1 VSREERFRA
10 YEERKAEPVTVPEPA
25 PEPVTV
31 SYEVESAAR
40 ALASRVRSGG
50 RSCVVELR
58 GLQPE
63 AADSYVNYAVSQ
75 GWVLVDGDL
84 LTVGPVDSRLPE
96 QTGDVTLDGC
106 RGWVRGVFGGR

>member
-1 VSREERFRA
+1 MSREERFRA

-31 SYEVESAAR
+31 SYEVESPAR

-63 AADSYVNYAVSQ
+63 AANKFIKMGGGWGLVGVVVGGWGGGAV
-75 GWVLVDGDL
+75 WR
-84 LTVGPVDSRLPE
+84 T
-96 QTGDVTLDGC
+96 
-106 RGWVRGVFGGR
+106 